1 MYDTRFDVWSLGA
14 LIFELATTEP
24 FVILPESGD
33 VSSKWALM
41 CCQMRMGRRLSHEAP
56 IPGTEPWQDSFK
68 SSATRQ
74 CPPCSAVFSSA
85 LGATLR
91 WYPSDRASAA
101 YTLAILNQFGAST
114 APSPTQPT
122 LSTGPVQVEALFEP
136 PPPHRGVPSLAPPPR
151 SAQIPIDVATSAAS
165 RRKAPLVELRILERP
180 PDPVI
185 KRTRRGKCQCSGHCL
200 IVGHRRHG
208 CPSHNIVSTVCAE
221 CCCTVPL
228 CVKPK
233 NTREHCY
240 KHNIVNAVLTWEWR
254 ITRATRGF
262 IDALV
267 PCDLVAYLA
276 WFPQC
281 REDLVKVIM
290 LALIKE
296 PSSIEAWAATDALE
310 PSTRWTPERS
320 QEFHRSLTH
329 VAQIAHQRPPVMEW
343 KMLSTQGVVRFMG
356 SLKTISTFR
365 IALPVGD
372 WKKKKLT
379 KKTTE
384 TAQGQSQYR
393 SPKTSTRRIKVGGHV
408 RSRSSAGKF
417 ARMSRPATSIGAAPE
432 LQGRRQR
439 LRRKQPQNS
448 EALPNRRATGETVFL
463 GLTKRKYVLTA
474 GDVTTVSPFLRACE
488 GAAEDWKKCLAE
500 VDFLRF
506 IDHVS
511 ALVMKVA
518 QNSGP
523 TVERWLRI
531 GYVAKSIV
539 RKIAIAALFVG
550 DAGLKV
556 EWEEVTVVDLCRM
569 FPDQGKHL
577 EIFPPSW
584 SAAELSRF
592 VFGRPD
598 LAILA
603 SCYACLWH
611 DVREKFS
618 EEKVMAAA
626 LSGSLERQAREVQ
639 KLCGHCGV
647 PAWIVACM
655 DLK

>member
-1 MYDTRFDVWSLGA
+1 
-14 LIFELATTEP
+14 
-24 FVILPESGD
+24 
-33 VSSKWALM
+33 
-41 CCQMRMGRRLSHEAP
+41 
-56 IPGTEPWQDSFK
+56 
-68 SSATRQ
+68 
-74 CPPCSAVFSSA
+74 
-85 LGATLR
+85 
-91 WYPSDRASAA
+91 
-101 YTLAILNQFGAST
+101 
-114 APSPTQPT
+114 
-122 LSTGPVQVEALFEP
+122 
-136 PPPHRGVPSLAPPPR
+136 
-151 SAQIPIDVATSAAS
+151 
-165 RRKAPLVELRILERP
+165 
-180 PDPVI
+180 
-185 KRTRRGKCQCSGHCL
+185 
-200 IVGHRRHG
+200 
-208 CPSHNIVSTVCAE
+208 
-221 CCCTVPL
+221 
-228 CVKPK
+228 
-233 NTREHCY
+233 
-240 KHNIVNAVLTWEWR
+240 
-254 ITRATRGF
+254 
-262 IDALV
+262 
-267 PCDLVAYLA
+267 
-276 WFPQC
+276 
-281 REDLVKVIM
+281 
-290 LALIKE
+290 
-296 PSSIEAWAATDALE
+296 
-310 PSTRWTPERS
+310 
-320 QEFHRSLTH
+320 
-329 VAQIAHQRPPVMEW
+329 MEW
-343 KMLSTQGVVRFMG
+343 KMLSTQGVARFMG

-365 IALPVGD
+365 IALPVGN

-379 KKTTE
+379 KKTTK

-417 ARMSRPATSIGAAPE
+417 ARSLMSGPATSSGAAPE

-500 VDFLRF
+500 VEFLRF
-506 IDHVS
+506 IDQVS

-539 RKIAIAALFVG
+539 RKIAIAALLMG

-556 EWEEVTVVDLCRM
+556 DWEEVTVVDLRRM
-569 FPDQGKHL
+569 FPDQGQHL
-577 EIFPPSW
+577 EIFPQTW
-584 SAAELSRF
+584 SAADLSRF
-592 VFGRPD
+592 MFDRPD

-618 EEKVMAAA
+618 EKKVMAAA
-626 LSGSLERQAREVQ
+626 LGGSLERQAREVQ